1 MLKMKKSLFVL
12 SLLLCASISTF
23 AQTKKFHGV
32 SFNTELKL
40 DGENLLINGAGL
52 REKYFMDLYVAALY
66 VPKKTTD
73 SKKVIYDDTEMAIHI
88 KIISSSVT
96 RERFIE
102 SVNEGF
108 AISKHGSAS
117 KEEIKKFVGFF
128 SEPIQNGDKIYL
140 DYIPG
145 KGVRVT
151 KNGEVKGTVPGL
163 EFKKALFGIWFGT
176 PPVQESL
183 KNEMLGK
190 D

>member
-1 MLKMKKSLFVL
+1 MLNIKKIFFTILLLFVATL
-12 SLLLCASISTF
+12 TTV

-40 DGENLLINGAGL
+40 DGENLVINGAGL
-52 REKYFMDLYVAALY
+52 REKYFMDLYVAGLY
-66 VPKKTTD
+66 VPKKTAD
-73 SKKVIYDDTEMAIHI
+73 SKKIIYDDTEMAIHL
-88 KIISSSVT
+88 KIISNSVT

-151 KNGEVKGTVPGL
+151 KNGEVKGTIPGL

>member
-1 MLKMKKSLFVL
+1 MKRKTYLLALVL
-12 SLLLCASISTF
+12 CLTSISF

-40 DGENLLINGAGL
+40 DGENLVINGAGL
-52 REKYFMDLYVAALY
+52 REKYFMDLYVAGLY
-66 VPKKTTD
+66 VPKKTED
-73 SKKVIYDDTEMAIHI
+73 AKKVIYDDTEMAIHI
-88 KIISSSVT
+88 KIVSSSVT

-108 AISKHGSAS
+108 ATSKHGSAS

-128 SEPIQNGDKIYL
+128 SEPIKEGDKINL

-151 KNGEVKGTVPGL
+151 KNGDIKGTIAGL
-163 EFKKALFGIWFGT
+163 DFKKALFGIWFGT

-183 KNEMLGK
+183 KKEMLGK

>member
-1 MLKMKKSLFVL
+1 MKRKTYLLALVL
-12 SLLLCASISTF
+12 CLTSITF

-40 DGENLLINGAGL
+40 DGENLVINGAGL
-52 REKYFMDLYVAALY
+52 REKYFMDLYVAGLY
-66 VPKKTTD
+66 VPKKTED
-73 SKKVIYDDTEMAIHI
+73 AKKVIYDDTEMAIHI
-88 KIISSSVT
+88 KIVSSSVT

-102 SVNEGF
+102 SVNAGF
-108 AISKHGSAS
+108 ATSKHGSAS
-117 KEEIKKFVGFF
+117 KEEIKKFAGFF
-128 SEPIQNGDKIYL
+128 SEPIKEGDKINL

-151 KNGEVKGTVPGL
+151 KNGDVKGTIAGL
-163 EFKKALFGIWFGT
+163 DFKKALFGIWFGT

>member
-1 MLKMKKSLFVL
+1 MKRKTYLLALVL
-12 SLLLCASISTF
+12 CLTSITF

-40 DGENLLINGAGL
+40 DGENLVINGAGL
-52 REKYFMDLYVAALY
+52 REKYFMDLYVAGLY
-66 VPKKTTD
+66 VPKKTED
-73 SKKVIYDDTEMAIHI
+73 AKKVIYDDTEMAIHN
-88 KIISSSVT
+88 KIVSSSVT

-102 SVNEGF
+102 SVNAGF
-108 AISKHGSAS
+108 ATSKHGSAS

-128 SEPIQNGDKIYL
+128 SESIEEGDKIYL

-151 KNGEVKGTVPGL
+151 KNGAVKGTIPGL
-163 EFKKALFGIWFGT
+163 DFKKALFGIWFGT

-183 KNEMLGK
+183 KEEMLGK

>member
-1 MLKMKKSLFVL
+1 MKRRTYLLALVVCL
-12 SLLLCASISTF
+12 SSITF

-32 SFNTELKL
+32 SFSTELKL
-40 DGENLLINGAGL
+40 DGENLVINGAGL
-52 REKYFMDLYVAALY
+52 REKYFMDLYVAGLY
-66 VPKKTTD
+66 LPKKTAD
-73 SKKVIYDDTEMAIHI
+73 AKKVIYDDTEMAIHI
-88 KIISSSVT
+88 KIVSSSVT

-108 AISKHGSAS
+108 AISKHGNAS

-128 SEPIQNGDKIYL
+128 SEPIKEGDKIYL

-151 KNGEVKGTVPGL
+151 KNGDVKGTIAGL
-163 EFKKALFGIWFGT
+163 DFKKALFGIWFGT

-183 KNEMLGK
+183 KNDMLSK

>member
-1 MLKMKKSLFVL
+1 MKRKTYLLALVL
-12 SLLLCASISTF
+12 CLTSITF

-40 DGENLLINGAGL
+40 DGENLVINGAGL
-52 REKYFMDLYVAALY
+52 REKYFMDLYVAGLY
-66 VPKKTTD
+66 VPKKTED
-73 SKKVIYDDTEMAIHI
+73 AKKVIYDDTEMAIHI
-88 KIISSSVT
+88 KIVSSSVT

-102 SVNEGF
+102 SVNAGF
-108 AISKHGSAS
+108 ATSKHGSAS

-128 SEPIQNGDKIYL
+128 SESIEEGDKIYL

-151 KNGEVKGTVPGL
+151 KNGAVKGTIPGL
-163 EFKKALFGIWFGT
+163 DFKKALFGIWFGT

-183 KNEMLGK
+183 KEEMLGK

>member
-1 MLKMKKSLFVL
+1 MKRKTYLLALVL
-12 SLLLCASISTF
+12 CLTSITF

-40 DGENLLINGAGL
+40 DGENLVINGAGL
-52 REKYFMDLYVAALY
+52 REKYFMDLYVAGLY
-66 VPKKTTD
+66 VPKKTED
-73 SKKVIYDDTEMAIHI
+73 AKKVIYDDTEMAIHI
-88 KIISSSVT
+88 KIVSSSVT

-102 SVNEGF
+102 SVNAGF
-108 AISKHGSAS
+108 ATSKHGSAS

-128 SEPIQNGDKIYL
+128 SESIEEGDKIYL

-151 KNGEVKGTVPGL
+151 KNGAVKGTIPGL
-163 EFKKALFGIWFGT
+163 DFKKALFGIWFGT

-183 KNEMLGK
+183 KEEVLGK

>member
-1 MLKMKKSLFVL
+1 MIIFVL
-12 SLLLCASISTF
+12 TLGVAAPLL

-52 REKYFMDLYVAALY
+52 REKYFMDLYVAGLY
-66 VPKKTTD
+66 LPKKTED
-73 SKKVIYDDTEMAIHI
+73 AKKVIYDDTEMAIHI
-88 KIISSSVT
+88 KIVSSSVT

-102 SVNEGF
+102 SVNAGF
-108 AISKHGSAS
+108 ATSKHGNAS

-128 SEPIQNGDKIYL
+128 SESIEEGDKIYL

-151 KNGEVKGTVPGL
+151 KNGDVKGTIPGL
-163 EFKKALFGIWFGT
+163 DFKKAIFGMWFGT

-190 D
+190 N

>member
-1 MLKMKKSLFVL
+1 MKPMKKIAVL
-12 SLLLCASISTF
+12 LAFALSITSVSF

-40 DGENLLINGAGL
+40 DGENLVINGAGL
-52 REKYFMDLYVAALY
+52 REKYFMDLYVAGLY
-66 VPKKTTD
+66 MPKKTED
-73 SKKVIYDDTEMAIHI
+73 AKKVIYDDTEMAIHI

-108 AISKHGSAS
+108 AASKHGSAS
-117 KEEIKKFVGFF
+117 KEEIKKFVSFF
-128 SEPIQNGDKIYL
+128 NEPIKNGDKIYL

-151 KNGEVKGTVPGL
+151 KNGEVKGTIPGL
-163 EFKKALFGIWFGT
+163 DFKKALFGIWFGT
-176 PPVQESL
+176 PPVQESM
-183 KNEMLGK
+183 KKEMLGK

>member
-1 MLKMKKSLFVL
+1 MKKIIFLL
-12 SLLLCASISTF
+12 SIILGIGSSVM
-23 AQTKKFHGV
+23 AQTKKYHGV

-40 DGENLLINGAGL
+40 DGENLQINGAGL
-52 REKYFMDLYVAALY
+52 REKYFLDLYVSALY
-66 VPKKTTD
+66 LPSKTTD

-88 KIISSSVT
+88 KIISNSVT

-128 SEPIQNGDKIYL
+128 SDPIQNGDKIYL

-145 KGVRVT
+145 KGIRVT
-151 KNGEVKGTVPGL
+151 KNGVVKGTIPGL

-183 KNEMLGK
+183 KKEMLGK
-190 D
+190 E

>member
-1 MLKMKKSLFVL
+1 MFKMKKIFFA
-12 SLLLCASISTF
+12 LLLLTGVSVSAY

-40 DGENLLINGAGL
+40 DGENLVINGAGL
-52 REKYFMDLYVAALY
+52 REKYFMDLYVAGLY
-66 VPKKTTD
+66 LPKKTD
-73 SKKVIYDDTEMAIHI
+73 DAKKVIYDDTEMAIHI

-108 AISKHGSAS
+108 AASKHGSAS

-128 SEPIQNGDKIYL
+128 NEPIKNGDKIYL

-163 EFKKALFGIWFGT
+163 DFKKALFGIWFGT

-183 KNEMLGK
+183 KKEMLGK

>member
-1 MLKMKKSLFVL
+1 MKKLTLFLALTLGVAAPFL
-12 SLLLCASISTF
+12 

-40 DGENLLINGAGL
+40 DGENLVINGAGL

-66 VPKKTTD
+66 LPKKTED
-73 SKKVIYDDTEMAIHI
+73 AKKVIYDDTEMAIHI
-88 KIISSSVT
+88 KIVSSSVT

-102 SVNEGF
+102 SVNAGF
-108 AISKHGSAS
+108 ATSKHGNAS

-128 SEPIQNGDKIYL
+128 SEAIEEGDKIYL

-151 KNGEVKGTVPGL
+151 KNGDVKGTIPGL
-163 EFKKALFGIWFGT
+163 DFKKALFGIWFGT

>member
-1 MLKMKKSLFVL
+1 MKRKTYLLALVL
-12 SLLLCASISTF
+12 CLTSITF

-40 DGENLLINGAGL
+40 DGENLVINGAGL
-52 REKYFMDLYVAALY
+52 REKYFMDLYVAGLY
-66 VPKKTTD
+66 LPKKTED
-73 SKKVIYDDTEMAIHI
+73 AKKVIYDDTEMAIHI
-88 KIISSSVT
+88 KIVSSSVT

-102 SVNEGF
+102 SVNAGF
-108 AISKHGSAS
+108 ATSKHGSAS

-128 SEPIQNGDKIYL
+128 SESIEEGDKIYL

-151 KNGEVKGTVPGL
+151 KNGVVKGTIPGL
-163 EFKKALFGIWFGT
+163 DFKKAIFGMWFGT

>member
-1 MLKMKKSLFVL
+1 MKRKTYLLALVL
-12 SLLLCASISTF
+12 CLTSITF

-40 DGENLLINGAGL
+40 DGENLIINGAGL
-52 REKYFMDLYVAALY
+52 REKYFMDLYVAGLY
-66 VPKKTTD
+66 LPKKTED
-73 SKKVIYDDTEMAIHI
+73 AKKVIYDDTEMAIHI
-88 KIISSSVT
+88 KIVSSSVT

-102 SVNEGF
+102 SVNAGF
-108 AISKHGSAS
+108 ATSKHGSAS

-128 SEPIQNGDKIYL
+128 SEPIKEGDKINL

-151 KNGEVKGTVPGL
+151 KNGDVKGTIPGL
-163 EFKKALFGIWFGT
+163 DFKKALFGIWFGT
-176 PPVQESL
+176 PPVQENL
-183 KNEMLGK
+183 KKEMLGK

>member
-1 MLKMKKSLFVL
+1 
-12 SLLLCASISTF
+12 
-23 AQTKKFHGV
+23 
-32 SFNTELKL
+32 
-40 DGENLLINGAGL
+40 
-52 REKYFMDLYVAALY
+52 
-66 VPKKTTD
+66 
-73 SKKVIYDDTEMAIHI
+73 MAIHI
-88 KIISSSVT
+88 KIVSSSVT

-108 AISKHGSAS
+108 ATSKHGSAS

-128 SEPIQNGDKIYL
+128 SEPIKEGDKINL

-151 KNGEVKGTVPGL
+151 KNGDVKGTIPGL
-163 EFKKALFGIWFGT
+163 DFKKALFGIWFGT

-183 KNEMLGK
+183 KKEMLGK

>member
-1 MLKMKKSLFVL
+1 MKKIAVL
-12 SLLLCASISTF
+12 LAFALSITSVSF

-40 DGENLLINGAGL
+40 DGENLVINGAGL
-52 REKYFMDLYVAALY
+52 REKYFMDLYVAGLY
-66 VPKKTTD
+66 MPKKTED
-73 SKKVIYDDTEMAIHI
+73 AKKVIYDDTEMAIHI

-108 AISKHGSAS
+108 AASKHGSAS

-128 SEPIQNGDKIYL
+128 NEPIKNGDKIYL

-151 KNGEVKGTVPGL
+151 KNGEVKGTIPGL
-163 EFKKALFGIWFGT
+163 DFKKALFGIWFGT
-176 PPVQESL
+176 PPVQESM
-183 KNEMLGK
+183 KKEMLGK
-190 D
+190 E

>member
-1 MLKMKKSLFVL
+1 MKRKTYLLALVL
-12 SLLLCASISTF
+12 CLTTITF

-40 DGENLLINGAGL
+40 DGENLVINGAGL
-52 REKYFMDLYVAALY
+52 REKYFMDLYVAGLY
-66 VPKKTTD
+66 VPKKTED
-73 SKKVIYDDTEMAIHI
+73 AKKVIYDDTEMAIHI
-88 KIISSSVT
+88 KIVSSSVT

-102 SVNEGF
+102 SVNAGF
-108 AISKHGSAS
+108 ATSKHGSAS

-128 SEPIQNGDKIYL
+128 SEPIKEGDKINL

-151 KNGEVKGTVPGL
+151 KNGDVKGTVSGL
-163 EFKKALFGIWFGT
+163 DFKKALFGIWFGT

>member
-1 MLKMKKSLFVL
+1 MKRRTYLLALVVCL
-12 SLLLCASISTF
+12 SSITF

-32 SFNTELKL
+32 SFSTELKL
-40 DGENLLINGAGL
+40 DGENLVINGAGL
-52 REKYFMDLYVAALY
+52 REKYFMDLYVAGLY
-66 VPKKTTD
+66 LPKKTAD
-73 SKKVIYDDTEMAIHI
+73 AKKVIYDDTDMAIHI
-88 KIISSSVT
+88 KIVSSSVT

-108 AISKHGSAS
+108 AISKHGNAS

-128 SEPIQNGDKIYL
+128 SEPIKEGDKIYL

-151 KNGEVKGTVPGL
+151 KNGDVKGTIAGL
-163 EFKKALFGIWFGT
+163 DFKKALFGIWFGT

-183 KNEMLGK
+183 KNDMLSK

>member
-1 MLKMKKSLFVL
+1 MKRKTYLLALVL
-12 SLLLCASISTF
+12 CLTSITF

-40 DGENLLINGAGL
+40 DGENLVINGAGL
-52 REKYFMDLYVAALY
+52 REKYFMDLYVAGLY
-66 VPKKTTD
+66 LPKKTED
-73 SKKVIYDDTEMAIHI
+73 AKKVIYDDTEMAIHI
-88 KIISSSVT
+88 KIVSSSVT

-102 SVNEGF
+102 SVNAGF
-108 AISKHGSAS
+108 ATSKHGSAS

-128 SEPIQNGDKIYL
+128 SESIEEGDKIYL

-151 KNGEVKGTVPGL
+151 KNGAVKGTIPGL
-163 EFKKALFGIWFGT
+163 DFKKALFGIWFGT

-183 KNEMLGK
+183 KEEMLGK